1 MTRVEAIKPK
11 RRKKQSQIALVWHQ
25 YKKSKTAM
33 FGLGVL
39 SVFVLLAV
47 FAGFFASPE
56 SVIATN
62 QKARFIPPS
71 WGRGPHIFGTDEYGR
86 DVFARIIYGSRVSLS
101 IGIISTSCAAVIGGL
116 LGAAAA
122 YYGGTFDSIVM
133 RFMDVISSIPQIL
146 LAMAVVA
153 ALGANMTNL
162 LIALT
167 VSSIA
172 TYARLVRSTVL
183 TLVEQD
189 FIEAA
194 RACGSSDLRIIV
206 KHIIPNSLSPII
218 CQMAFSSSRMILTA
232 ASMSYLGLGIQP
244 PNPEW
249 GSMLASAKTYM
260 WTYPYLITVPGVCIV
275 LAALSIALIGD
286 GIRDAVDPRLKD

>member
-1 MTRVEAIKPK
+1 MTQVETAKPIK
-11 RRKKQSQIALVWHQ
+11 RRKQSQLAMVWHRF
-25 YKKSKTAM
+25 KKSKTALL
-33 FGLGVL
+33 GLAVL
-39 SVFVLLAV
+39 TVFVVLAV
-47 FAGFFASPE
+47 FAGAFASPE
-56 SVIATN
+56 SVKQTD
-62 QKARFIPPS
+62 KKSLFVSPS
-71 WGRGPHIFGTDEYGR
+71 WGRGPHIFGTDEFGR
-86 DVFARIIYGSRVSLS
+86 DVFARVIYGSRVSLT
-101 IGIISTSCAAVIGGL
+101 IGIVSTAIAAVIGGL
-116 LGAAAA
+116 LGAAAG
-122 YYGGTFDSIVM
+122 YYGKAVDSLIM

-172 TYARLVRSTVL
+172 TYARLVRSTVVTL
-183 TLVEQD
+183 TEQE
-189 FIEAA
+189 FVEAA

-206 KHIIPNSLSPII
+206 KHVIPNSLSPII

-249 GSMLASAKTYM
+249 GAMLASAKTYM
-260 WTYPYLITVPGVCIV
+260 WTYPYLITIPGVCIV
-275 LAALSIALIGD
+275 LAALSITLIGD
-286 GIRDAVDPRLKD
+286 GLRDALDPRLKD